1 MIMPIFRLNKELS
14 FPDPSYAEEEG
25 ILAIGGDLSVDRL
38 ILAYANGIFP
48 WPRKGAPILWWSPDP
63 RMVLFPEDFKVSKSL
78 RQLIRS
84 GKYSYTIDQDF
95 TSVIQNCAKIPRK
108 DQDDT
113 WIIDEMLEAYIR
125 LHREGFAHSV
135 ETRQDGKL
143 IGGLYGVSIGRAFFG
158 ESMFF
163 HSRDASKFAMY
174 HLVKLLKH
182 WNFELI
188 DAQQDTDHMR
198 SLGAINMPRD
208 EFMERLEK
216 AIAYPTYKGNWNN
229 YL

>member
-1 MIMPIFRLNKELS
+1 MPIFRLNKELS
-14 FPDPSYAEEEG
+14 FPDPSLAEDEG

-48 WPRKGAPILWWSPDP
+48 WPSKGAPVLWWSPDP
-63 RMVLFPEDFKVSKSL
+63 RMVLFPENFKVSHSL

-95 TSVIQNCAKIPRK
+95 TAVIKNCANIPRK
-108 DQDDT
+108 GQDYT
-113 WIIDEMLEAYIR
+113 WITDEMIKAYIK

-163 HSRDASKFAMY
+163 HVSDASKFAIY
-174 HLVKLLKH
+174 QLVKLLKH
-182 WNFELI
+182 WNFQLI
-188 DAQQDTDHMR
+188 DAQQDTEHMR
-198 SLGAINMPRD
+198 SLGAINIPRD
-208 EFMERLEK
+208 EFMERLEV
-216 AIAYPTYKGNWNN
+216 AIAHPTYKGNWNN